1 MKPAPFELFSPRT
14 TEEVLERLAHFGEDA
29 RILAGGQSLV
39 ALLNMRLARP
49 RALISIN
56 HCKELAYV
64 RQDDKLLSIGALV
77 RQSEAERSE
86 EVRRACPLLA
96 RALPWVGCTA
106 NRNRGTVCGSL
117 AHADPV
123 AELPAVAVALDAEF
137 VIAGGKR
144 RHTVDAE
151 AFFVSELVTCLQPG
165 EMLEAVRFPISAYDA
180 PAAFVEVGN
189 RAHGFAI
196 AGVATQLHLGADGK
210 CVGARIAAI
219 GAAPTALRLK
229 GAEATLIGEVPSG
242 EVLRAAAAAARA
254 EVDPAGN
261 LHADAAYR
269 KELIGTLV
277 QRAVAT
283 AHGGGAAGLS

>member
-1 MKPAPFELFSPRT
+1 MKPARFELFSPRT
-14 TEEVLERLAHFGEDA
+14 TDEVLERLAHFGDDA

-39 ALLNMRLARP
+39 PLLNMRMARP

-56 HCKELAYV
+56 QCKELAYI
-64 RQDDKLLSIGALV
+64 RRDDKVLSIGALV

-86 EVRRACPLLA
+86 EARLACPLLA

-117 AHADPV
+117 AHADPI
-123 AELPAVAVALDAEF
+123 AELPAVAVALGAEF
-137 VIAGGKR
+137 VIAGRER
-144 RHTVDAE
+144 RYTVDAE
-151 AFFVSELVTCLQPG
+151 AFFVSELATCIQPG
-165 EMLEAVRFPISAYDA
+165 EMLEAVRLPISGYEAR
-180 PAAFVEVGN
+180 AAFVEVGN

-196 AGVATQLHLGADGK
+196 AGVAAQLHLGAHGK
-210 CVGARIAAI
+210 CVEARIAAI
-219 GAAPTALRLK
+219 GAGPTAVRLK
-229 GAEATLIGEVPSG
+229 RAEAVLIGEAPCG

-277 QRAVAT
+277 QRAVA
-283 AHGGGAAGLS
+283 AAQGSEAGGLS